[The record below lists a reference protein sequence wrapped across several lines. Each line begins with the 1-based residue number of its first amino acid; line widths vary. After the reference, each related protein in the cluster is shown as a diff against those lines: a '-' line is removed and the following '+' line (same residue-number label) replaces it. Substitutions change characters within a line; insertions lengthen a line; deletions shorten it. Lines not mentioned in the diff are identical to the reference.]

1 LASKNSS
8 CASIAPRAPQ
18 GCGSGVHNE
27 AGGTHR
33 TRMVFPLYNHADLEI
48 DAHLSTSGDDT
59 MTTITMTPKLQAAL
73 IRLRDADAKLRVTPT
88 PTGIIRVAETKQAET
103 TYINAYQAWIT
114 AAETVSKIIK

>member
-1 LASKNSS
+1 LPQSRLG
-8 CASIAPRAPQ
+8 PRKGA
-18 GCGSGVHNE
+18 E
-27 AGGTHR
+27 AEFITKLVGRIVREWFFLSTTTKG
-33 TRMVFPLYNHADLEI
+33 LGDADLEI
-48 DAHLSTSGDDT
+48 DAHLSTFGDDT